1 MTLLQAAGRYS
12 IAACNTLLFFED
24 YFDFACGV
32 QLQKGVRYLSEL
44 KENRAS
50 NPFKS
55 FNISVIMCLFI
66 ILWAN

>member
-1 MTLLQAAGRYS
+1 MTLLQAAGKYS
-12 IAACNTLLFFED
+12 IAACNTLLFFVD

-44 KENRAS
+44 KEKRTS

-55 FNISVIMCLFI
+55 CNIRVIMCLFI
-66 ILWAN
+66 ILWTN